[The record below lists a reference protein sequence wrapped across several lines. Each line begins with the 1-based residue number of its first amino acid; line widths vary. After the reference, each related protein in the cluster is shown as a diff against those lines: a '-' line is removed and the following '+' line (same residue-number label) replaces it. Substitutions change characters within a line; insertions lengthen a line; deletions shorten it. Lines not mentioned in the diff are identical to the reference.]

1 MVKVKAIYH
10 RDNPIL
16 DDEAPL
22 WPGAVRFDLNLRAGL
37 LWDQMENAGIQDIV
51 GVYGL
56 SNYLYAVAIRQRY
69 AGHARQAAHA
79 VIACSAAARHGR
91 YIVVVDEDI
100 DPTNLKEVLWAM
112 MTRVDPNTD
121 IETIDGCWST
131 PLDPRM
137 PPEKR
142 AARDHSNS
150 RAIFYAVRPFA
161 WRDKFPKVS
170 RASRELFEQ
179 VVNEYRNVLPF
190 PPR

>member
-1 MVKVKAIYH
+1 
-10 RDNPIL
+10 
-16 DDEAPL
+16 L

-37 LWDQMENAGIQDIV
+37 LWDQMESAGIQDVV

-79 VIACSAAARHGR
+79 VLACSAAARHGR

-161 WRDKFPKVS
+161 WREKFPKVS
-170 RASRELFEQ
+170 RASRELFEK
-179 VVNEYRNVLPF
+179 VVHDFRDVLPF